1 MVFVKVRETYDIKT
15 VKNRMTVIGIHT
27 PKANIIKANFPGLL
41 VQCKAYRPVS
51 CDIVVA
57 SASALPLDPLG
68 VGQEIGDVAPEDV
81 FNPILY
87 KALTNAGM
95 SNLES
100 RIYALGAGTTQGD
113 DIDGPSVN
121 LDVDSVTDQSD
132 EFGVYYSLLSNS
144 HGWKTASPQAGLVM
158 RDVRPLVYEVLADN
172 GMNNANGGI
181 NGSGTNGVVP
191 TQNQSN
197 LALNVGGFFIKGN
210 AKPMPFMNT
219 TFVNGSS
226 SVSGANIGFSDTASN
241 IQQGIPAPRVMC
253 AAIIVPPSKLRELFF
268 RMTVE
273 WTLEFSQIRPIS
285 EVCTWADMTALANTT
300 HYQNYDYSTSSK
312 AEGLSEST
320 MTESQNMVDSNV
332 DIKKVM

>member
-15 VKNRMTVIGIHT
+15 VKNKMTVIGIHT
-27 PKANIIKANFPGLL
+27 PKAEIIKANFPGLL

-68 VGQEIGDVAPEDV
+68 VGQEVGDVAPEDV

-87 KALTNAGM
+87 KAMTNAGM

-100 RIYALGAGTTQGD
+100 RIYALGVGSTQGA
-113 DIDGPSVN
+113 DIDGPSAT
-121 LDVDSVTDQSD
+121 LDTDSTTSLTD

-172 GMNNANGGI
+172 GMNNGNGGI
-181 NGSGTNGVVP
+181 DGSGTNGYVP
-191 TQNQSN
+191 TQNMNNSV
-197 LALNVGGFFIKGN
+197 LNIGGFFIKGN

-219 TFVNGSS
+219 TFLSFSGGG
-226 SVSGANIGFSDTASN
+226 GANVGFPDTAGN
-241 IQQGIPAPRVMC
+241 LQQGIPAPRVMC

-285 EVCTWADMTALANTT
+285 EVCSWGDMSSLANTT

-312 AEGLSEST
+312 AEGLTDST
-320 MTESQNMVDSNV
+320 MTETQNMVDSNV
-332 DIKKVM
+332 EIKKVM